1 MGIGDFHPSDAAVDE
16 FLDLLE
22 QELGISL
29 SQQDRQL
36 LREYSRQSPNLTP
49 ENILQK
55 VLAVAKRK
63 SATLSEEKIKQAR
76 KRGENSN
83 LFKNYLDH
91 LRLKKWN
98 ENKPTITKKRDRRLT
113 DKDNENIIKEA
124 EKKLI
129 ENKKLRRKLTDGEKK
144 KAIDEFAKNINP
156 DDSPLI
162 KANQALLGVLK
173 VGMAGAIRIVVQ
185 YSWGNLLNV
194 PDYNPYHGMS
204 TLDQGD
210 RIDLS
215 RGDALGTEAHAII
228 NCIRAGALRADFFN
242 KLDKSMHIKY
252 DLHQEPKGRAV
263 EEGRQQ
269 TESQSPSK
277 SKLPTLEPPGA
288 HPSDVD

>member
-1 MGIGDFHPSDAAVDE
+1 MGIGDFHPSEAAVDE

-29 SQQDRQL
+29 SNQERQL
-36 LREYSRQSPNLTP
+36 LRDYTRQSPNLTP

-55 VLAVAKRK
+55 VLTIAKQKTER
-63 SATLSEEKIKQAR
+63 LSEEKIKNAR
-76 KRGENSN
+76 KRSENSN
-83 LFKNYLDH
+83 LFKNYLDR
-91 LRLKKWN
+91 LRFKKWT
-98 ENKPTITKKRDRRLT
+98 EKKPTLTKTKDKRLT

-129 ENKKLRRKLTDGEKK
+129 ENKKLRRKLTDGERK
-144 KAIDEFAKNINP
+144 KAIDEFKKNINP

-215 RGDALGTEAHAII
+215 RGDALGVEAHAII
-228 NCIRAGALRADFFN
+228 TCIKAGALRADFFN
-242 KLDKSMHIKY
+242 KLEQSLNIKP
-252 DLHQEPKGRAV
+252 DERQEPQRQAV
-263 EEGRQQ
+263 EDQQ
-269 TESQSPSK
+269 KETSSK
-277 SKLPTLEPPGA
+277 SKLPTLEPRGA
-288 HPSDVD
+288 HPGEVDS